1 MAAMIKC
8 PKCGS
13 TRIEPVKEA
22 GGIAGKMGI
31 KVYLC
36 LNYGKESKIKDKR

>member
-8 PKCGS
+8 PKSGS

-36 LNYGKESKIKDKR
+36 LNCGKESKIKDKR